1 MFHAENRFAGP
12 HDLDALAARTPAL
25 TPHLRPHPTAG
36 LTIDWQSPEAVQVL
50 NCALLESAYGLKDWR
65 VAAGHLCPAV
75 PGRMEYLVQV
85 VAALGLKRP
94 VPQLTVLDVGTGAAG
109 IYAVL
114 AAAEWGWE
122 VVASDV
128 DPSALEALGQITSA
142 NPQLA
147 IHPRLQPDPA
157 ACFAHVIGPH
167 ELIDLTVCN
176 PPFYADAAEARRE
189 RSRAARG
196 GEAFA
201 GTPSELICPGGEH
214 GFLHRMA
221 KESQT
226 WGHRI
231 LWFSSLVAQNRHATG
246 LTQSLKK
253 LGAADVR
260 VLPLETA
267 GKRARVV
274 LWTFQD
280 TARRREWMKMRWN

>member
-12 HDLDALAARTPAL
+12 HDLDALAACTPAL
-25 TPHLRPHPTAG
+25 KPHLRPHPTAG
-36 LTIDWQSPEAVQVL
+36 FTIDWQSPEAVQLL
-50 NCALLESAYGLKDWR
+50 NRALLESAYEVKEWR
-65 VAAGHLCPAV
+65 VASGHLCPAV

-85 VAALGLKRP
+85 VAALAMKRP
-94 VPQLTVLDVGTGAAG
+94 VPRLNLLDVGTGATG

-114 AAAEWGWE
+114 AAAEWNWE

-128 DPSALEALGQITSA
+128 DQRSIQALCQITAA

-147 IHPRLQPDPA
+147 IQPRLQPDPA
-157 ACFAHVIGPH
+157 SCFAHAIGPH

-176 PPFYADAAEARRE
+176 PPFYADADEARRE
-189 RSRAARG
+189 RTRAARG

-221 KESQT
+221 KESQA

-246 LTQSLKK
+246 LSQSLKK

-280 TARRREWMKMRWN
+280 AARRNEWMKMRWN